1 MKKSNYD
8 KLLNIFEKRVKKNS
22 SQKEQGILPTEILLN
37 TFFELFLY
45 FVCFFLISALFVS
58 AAFIKV
64 VLEPSQYN
72 LVILAGVV
80 ISFILIAQFL
90 PPFKYYHPI
99 YLLRLYRKIKSLR
112 TGNLGNDIFSLEE
125 LILIINKPIMK
136 YASKE
141 ALAREYYDLHKY
153 EIQKNKRTS
162 SKEAHFIIF
171 YFLLNKKLNFSGSNK
186 ELIYLFGSI
195 LNINPINLLKT
206 YMPIINNI
214 EKLIDNSAGMGK
226 KISEIQKYL
235 QSTEEL
241 LQEYVSDI
249 QGIKNKRYLP

>member
-8 KLLNIFEKRVKKNS
+8 KLLNVFEKRVNKNS
-22 SQKEQGILPTEILLN
+22 SQKKQGILPTEILFN

-64 VLEPSQYN
+64 ILEPSQYN

-80 ISFILIAQFL
+80 ISFILIALFL
-90 PPFKYYHPI
+90 PPLKYYHPI
-99 YLLRLYRKIKSLR
+99 YLLRLYRKIRSLR

-125 LILIINKPIMK
+125 LFIIINEPIMK
-136 YASKE
+136 YSLKE
-141 ALAREYYDLHKY
+141 ALAREYYYLHIF
-153 EIQKNKRTS
+153 EIQENKRTG
-162 SKEAHFIIF
+162 SKEGHFIIF
-171 YFLLNKKLNFSGSNK
+171 YYILNKKLNFSGSNK

-195 LNINPINLLKT
+195 LNINPVNLLST

-214 EKLIDNSAGMGK
+214 EKLIDNSAGMENKIGK
-226 KISEIQKYL
+226 IQNYL
-235 QSTEEL
+235 QSTEGL
-241 LQEYVSDI
+241 LQEYISDI
-249 QGIKNKRYLP
+249 QKIKSKEYLP